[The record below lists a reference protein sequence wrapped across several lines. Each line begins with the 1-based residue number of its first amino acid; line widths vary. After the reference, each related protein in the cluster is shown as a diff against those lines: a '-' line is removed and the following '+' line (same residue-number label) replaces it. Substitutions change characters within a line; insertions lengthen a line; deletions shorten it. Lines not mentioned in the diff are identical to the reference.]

1 MIGRPFRVEWRPEDT
16 REALKASYLA
26 ERDINLRTRLH
37 GLWLLRSGRRLSAVA
52 SVLGVH
58 YRTVQTWVGW
68 YRDGGVEEV
77 LSHKKGR
84 RGTPRLSEYRGR
96 TGVGRGGVERTI
108 QDGRRD
114 QRLDRVGVRSELQAG
129 AAYTVC
135 FTGWDVHRRCLGV
148 FMRKQTFWRR
158 SPGKRGAWSR
168 PCRSGSDIRDG
179 LGVCR

>member
-1 MIGRPFRVEWRPEDT
+1 MIGRPFRVEWRPEGT
-16 REALKASYLA
+16 PEALKASYLA

-52 SVLGVH
+52 SVLWVH

-84 RGTPRLSEYRGR
+84 RGTPRFLSTEEEQEL
-96 TGVGRGGVERTI
+96 GRGDVERTI

-114 QRLDRVGVRSELQAG
+114 QRLDRVGV
-129 AAYTVC
+129 
-135 FTGWDVHRRCLGV
+135 
-148 FMRKQTFWRR
+148 
-158 SPGKRGAWSR
+158 
-168 PCRSGSDIRDG
+168 
-179 LGVCR
+179 